1 MHLTSVPSSD
11 SVTFTVSGGFTT
23 PFSAVSFNTV
33 QVSTHADSQC
43 GGIGTNLYNIDFS
56 GMRFVSTEMT
66 TPMTLST
73 SSTTI
78 GDTSSASRLTAT
90 FTPQSSLSPAA
101 TGEIHLIVPY
111 WYYVDISNFAYPYNT
126 QDTECTSSCF
136 DTISTV
142 FVNNEIQI
150 KYNNQVSSCNGAT
163 AITFTC
169 TYWKNPIYQDVITG
183 FYVSTY
189 DTEGNVI
196 NTLQNDA
203 ELDA

>member
-1 MHLTSVPSSD
+1 MNCPGSFNCEATDDNVFTMHLTSVPSSD

-126 QDTECTSSCF
+126 
-136 DTISTV
+136 
-142 FVNNEIQI
+142 
-150 KYNNQVSSCNGAT
+150 
-163 AITFTC
+163 
-169 TYWKNPIYQDVITG
+169 
-183 FYVSTY
+183 
-189 DTEGNVI
+189 
-196 NTLQNDA
+196 
-203 ELDA
+203 